1 MSRVTA
7 DGLRVLD
14 GEFSEDRHVER
25 ERAVIAASK
34 HATNPEVYLYEAE
47 RRLRA
52 LGWTSL
58 ITLPEDGPA
67 AA

>member
-1 MSRVTA
+1 MPKFTP

-14 GEFSEDRHVER
+14 GEFSEDRHVEH

-34 HATNPEVYLYEAE
+34 HHTDPEPSLQAAE

-58 ITLPEDGPA
+58 IKLPEDAPA
-67 AA
+67 A